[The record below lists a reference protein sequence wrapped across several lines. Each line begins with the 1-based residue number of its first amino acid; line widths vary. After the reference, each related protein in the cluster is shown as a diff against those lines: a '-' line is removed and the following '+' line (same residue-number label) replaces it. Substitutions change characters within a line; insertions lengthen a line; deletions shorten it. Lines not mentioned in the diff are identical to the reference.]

1 MGDANTIVVV
11 DDHPLYRSGVIRT
24 LAEDGRFSV
33 VGEGASADDA
43 VALAEKHRP
52 GLALLDISMPGN
64 GLEAVRR
71 IRQAC
76 PATRL
81 IMLTVSE
88 ADDDIMEALNAGASA
103 YVLKGVG
110 APELM
115 AIVSQVAAGESYV
128 SPGLAARL
136 LVAMQSRGQDQKAL
150 PDETPPPPL
159 TAREEQILKL
169 VAEGLS
175 NKEIGRKLDLQEKT
189 VKYYLSAVFQKL
201 NVRNRVEAAMKARD
215 MFGMRGDA

>member
-1 MGDANTIVVV
+1 MADANTIVVV

-52 GLALLDISMPGN
+52 ALALLDISMPGN

-76 PATRL
+76 PGTRI

-88 ADDDIMEALNAGASA
+88 ADDDIMEALDAGASA

-110 APELM
+110 GARTAGDRQPGGGRRILCF
-115 AIVSQVAAGESYV
+115 AGARRPAACRHEITRPV
-128 SPGLAARL
+128 GLRASKR
-136 LVAMQSRGQDQKAL
+136 R
-150 PDETPPPPL
+150 
-159 TAREEQILKL
+159 R
-169 VAEGLS
+169 
-175 NKEIGRKLDLQEKT
+175 R
-189 VKYYLSAVFQKL
+189 
-201 NVRNRVEAAMKARD
+201 
-215 MFGMRGDA
+215 